1 MSNLEQFLTKFMIWI
16 EWKMEP
22 FLNIQSMLMAKLL
35 WFKMMNNNNIH
46 TTYDLIN
53 SKQTAHFKEIS
64 KQLNYIGNYRG
75 PKIDE

>member
-1 MSNLEQFLTKFMIWI
+1 
-16 EWKMEP
+16 
-22 FLNIQSMLMAKLL
+22 
-35 WFKMMNNNNIH
+35 MMNNNNIH